1 MKVDWHF
8 LSSFRLIP
16 YNFTGGPDMVQAD
29 ASDVTDISPMGFI
42 GGAKNVLAAYLSIL
56 GSQA

>member
-1 MKVDWHF
+1 MKVDRCF
-8 LSSFRLIP
+8 LGSFRLIP
-16 YNFTGGPDMVQAD
+16 YNFTGGPDMVRAD

-42 GGAKNVLAAYLSIL
+42 GSAENVSAAYLYIL